1 MWCGEVPLCSTFP
14 SFFFVVVG
22 FRGEKVVEM
31 WEVIGMKEG

>member
-1 MWCGEVPLCSTFP
+1 MVWGGPVVLDFPLF
-14 SFFFVVVG
+14 FFFVVVG